1 MRPTQHRVKSLL
13 CLLINHQTIKIKVSN
28 QMFAIINTNVFDGK
42 TIQENQAIFIEN
54 DLISHIVPMS
64 AVAANELPAETFDA
78 KGLLASPGFID
89 VQLNGCGGVLLNT
102 AISKET
108 LDIMNQANLK
118 SGTTQ
123 FLPTFITSDAE
134 SMVEVLNMVD
144 AIEDPAQQGVLGL
157 HLEGP
162 FISTEKKGAHR
173 EEFIRE
179 LDKKTAQ
186 YLADNADK
194 ICVLTVAPEN
204 TSQEVIDIIRNA
216 GITVSLGH
224 TNASYD
230 QVAEKEGLTMATHLY
245 NAMTPLGS
253 REPGVVGYIFDKKP
267 HAGIIV
273 DGIHASYPSVRI
285 AHDILG
291 EQLFMVTDAVAPA
304 GTDMTEFDMAGLH
317 AYVTDGKCHYKD
329 GTIAGSAV
337 TMIQGL
343 NNLIDHVGLTR
354 EEALRMATLYPAKA
368 INVDNEYGLLKAG
381 YKANITL
388 LSDDNQVKH
397 VYQMGKK
404 AF

>member
-1 MRPTQHRVKSLL
+1 M
-13 CLLINHQTIKIKVSN
+13 I
-28 QMFAIINTNVFDGK
+28 AIINVNVFDGQ
-42 TIQENQAIFIEN
+42 TTLNNQAIFVKDDVIQR
-54 DLISHIVPMS
+54 IIPMADVNQS
-64 AVAANELPAETFDA
+64 ELPDTVVDG
-78 KGLLASPGFID
+78 KGYLASAGFID
-89 VQLNGCGGVLLNT
+89 LQINGCGGVLLNT
-102 AISKET
+102 AISTET
-108 LDIMNQANLK
+108 LEIMNNTNLK

-123 FLPTFITSDAE
+123 FLPTFITSDAA
-134 SMVEVLNMVD
+134 SLVEVLEMV
-144 AIEDPAQQGVLGL
+144 ESTEQPEQQGVLGL
-157 HLEGP
+157 HIEGP
-162 FISTEKKGAHR
+162 FISVEKKGAHR

-179 LDKKTAQ
+179 LDEKTAH

-204 TSQEVIDIIRNA
+204 TSQKVIDIVREA

-224 TNASYD
+224 TNATYD
-230 QVAEKEGLTMATHLY
+230 QVNEKSGLEMATHLY

-285 AHDILG
+285 AHEIMG

-304 GTDMTEFDMAGLH
+304 GTDMTEFNMAGLK
-317 AYVTDGKCHYKD
+317 AYVKDGKCFYAD
-329 GTIAGSAV
+329 GTIAGAAV

-343 NNLIDHVGLTR
+343 NNLINHVGLSR

-368 INVDNEYGLLKAG
+368 IKIENEYGMLKAG

-397 VYQMGKK
+397 VFQMGKHV
-404 AF
+404 F

>member
-1 MRPTQHRVKSLL
+1 M
-13 CLLINHQTIKIKVSN
+13 
-28 QMFAIINTNVFDGK
+28 
-42 TIQENQAIFIEN
+42 
-54 DLISHIVPMS
+54 
-64 AVAANELPAETFDA
+64 
-78 KGLLASPGFID
+78 
-89 VQLNGCGGVLLNT
+89 
-102 AISKET
+102 
-108 LDIMNQANLK
+108 
-118 SGTTQ
+118 
-123 FLPTFITSDAE
+123 
-134 SMVEVLNMVD
+134 
-144 AIEDPAQQGVLGL
+144 
-157 HLEGP
+157 
-162 FISTEKKGAHR
+162 
-173 EEFIRE
+173 
-179 LDKKTAQ
+179 
-186 YLADNADK
+186 
-194 ICVLTVAPEN
+194 
-204 TSQEVIDIIRNA
+204 IDIIRNA

>member
-1 MRPTQHRVKSLL
+1 M
-13 CLLINHQTIKIKVSN
+13 I
-28 QMFAIINTNVFDGK
+28 AIINVNVFDGQ
-42 TIQENQAIFIEN
+42 TTLNNQAIFVKDDVIQR
-54 DLISHIVPMS
+54 IIPMADVNQS
-64 AVAANELPAETFDA
+64 ELPDTVVDG
-78 KGLLASPGFID
+78 KGYLASAGFID
-89 VQLNGCGGVLLNT
+89 LQINGCGGVLLNT
-102 AISKET
+102 AISTET
-108 LDIMNQANLK
+108 LEIMNNTNLK

-123 FLPTFITSDAE
+123 FLPTFITSDAA
-134 SMVEVLNMVD
+134 SLVEVLEMV
-144 AIEDPAQQGVLGL
+144 ESTEQPEQQGVLGL
-157 HLEGP
+157 HIEGP
-162 FISTEKKGAHR
+162 FISVEKKGAHR

-179 LDKKTAQ
+179 LDEKTAH

-204 TSQEVIDIIRNA
+204 TSQKVIDIVREA

-224 TNASYD
+224 TNATYD
-230 QVAEKEGLTMATHLY
+230 QVNEKSGLEMATHLY

-285 AHDILG
+285 AHEIMG

-304 GTDMTEFDMAGLH
+304 GTDMTEFDMAGLK
-317 AYVTDGKCHYKD
+317 AYVKDGKCFYAD
-329 GTIAGSAV
+329 GTIAGAAV

-343 NNLIDHVGLTR
+343 NNLINHVGLSR

-368 INVDNEYGLLKAG
+368 IKIENEYGMLKAG

-397 VYQMGKK
+397 VFQMGKHV
-404 AF
+404 F

>member
-1 MRPTQHRVKSLL
+1 
-13 CLLINHQTIKIKVSN
+13 
-28 QMFAIINTNVFDGK
+28 MFAIINTNVFDGK

-54 DLISHIVPMS
+54 DIISRIVPMS
-64 AVAANELPAETFDA
+64 AVSATELPAETFDA
-78 KGLLASPGFID
+78 KGLLASAGFID

-144 AIEDPAQQGVLGL
+144 AIDDPAQQGVLGL

-179 LDKKTAQ
+179 LDLKTAQ

-204 TSQEVIDIIRNA
+204 TAQEVIDIVSNA

-224 TNASYD
+224 TNATYD

-273 DGIHASYPSVRI
+273 DGIHASFPSVRI
-285 AHDILG
+285 AHEMLG

-304 GTDMTEFDMAGLH
+304 GTDMTEFDMAGLQ

-343 NNLIDHVGLTR
+343 NNLIDHVGLSR

-368 INVDNEYGLLKAG
+368 IKVDNEYGLLKAG

>member
-1 MRPTQHRVKSLL
+1 M
-13 CLLINHQTIKIKVSN
+13 I
-28 QMFAIINTNVFDGK
+28 AIINVNVFDGQ
-42 TIQENQAIFIEN
+42 TTLNNQAIFVKDDVIQR
-54 DLISHIVPMS
+54 IIPMADVNQS
-64 AVAANELPAETFDA
+64 ELPDTVVDG
-78 KGLLASPGFID
+78 KGFLASAGFID
-89 VQLNGCGGVLLNT
+89 LQINGCGGVLLNT
-102 AISKET
+102 AISSET
-108 LDIMNQANLK
+108 LEIMNETNLK

-123 FLPTFITSDAE
+123 FLPTFITSDAT
-134 SMVEVLNMVD
+134 SLVEVLEMVE
-144 AIEDPAQQGVLGL
+144 ATEQPEQQGILGL
-157 HLEGP
+157 HIEGP
-162 FISTEKKGAHR
+162 FISVEKKGAHR

-179 LDKKTAQ
+179 LDEKTAQ

-204 TSQEVIDIIRNA
+204 TSQKVIDIVRES

-224 TNASYD
+224 TNATYD
-230 QVAEKEGLTMATHLY
+230 QVNEKSGLEMATHLY

-285 AHDILG
+285 AHDIMG

-304 GTDMTEFDMAGLH
+304 GTDMTEFNMAGLK
-317 AYVTDGKCHYKD
+317 AYVKDGKCFYAD
-329 GTIAGSAV
+329 GTIAGAAV

-343 NNLIDHVGLTR
+343 NNLINHVGLSR

-368 INVDNEYGLLKAG
+368 IKIENEYGMLKEG

-397 VYQMGKK
+397 VFQMGKHV
-404 AF
+404 F

>member
-1 MRPTQHRVKSLL
+1 M
-13 CLLINHQTIKIKVSN
+13 I
-28 QMFAIINTNVFDGK
+28 AIINVNVFDGQ
-42 TIQENQAIFIEN
+42 TTLNNQAIFVKDDVIQR
-54 DLISHIVPMS
+54 IIPMADVNQS
-64 AVAANELPAETFDA
+64 ELPETVVDG
-78 KGLLASPGFID
+78 KGFLASAGFID
-89 VQLNGCGGVLLNT
+89 LQINGCGGVLLNT
-102 AISKET
+102 AISSKT
-108 LDIMNQANLK
+108 LEIMNETNLK

-123 FLPTFITSDAE
+123 FLPTFITSDGA
-134 SMVEVLNMVD
+134 SLVEVLEMVE
-144 AIEDPAQQGVLGL
+144 ATEQPEQQGILGL
-157 HLEGP
+157 HIEGP
-162 FISTEKKGAHR
+162 FISVEKKGAHR

-179 LDKKTAQ
+179 LDEKTAH

-204 TSQEVIDIIRNA
+204 TSQKVIDIVREA

-224 TNASYD
+224 TNATYD
-230 QVAEKEGLTMATHLY
+230 QVNEKSGLEMATHLY

-285 AHDILG
+285 AHDIMG

-304 GTDMTEFDMAGLH
+304 GTDMTEFDMAGLK
-317 AYVTDGKCHYKD
+317 AYVKDGKCFYAD
-329 GTIAGSAV
+329 GTIAGAAV

-343 NNLIDHVGLTR
+343 NNLINHVGLSR

-368 INVDNEYGLLKAG
+368 IKIENEYGMLKEG

-397 VYQMGKK
+397 VFQMGKHV
-404 AF
+404 F

>member
-1 MRPTQHRVKSLL
+1 MVK
-13 CLLINHQTIKIKVSN
+13 QFKK
-28 QMFAIINTNVFDGK
+28 
-42 TIQENQAIFIEN
+42 NQAIFIEN

-144 AIEDPAQQGVLGL
+144 AIEDPAHKQGVLGL

-253 REPGVVGYIFDKKP
+253 REPGVVGYIFDK
-267 HAGIIV
+267 
-273 DGIHASYPSVRI
+273 
-285 AHDILG
+285 
-291 EQLFMVTDAVAPA
+291 
-304 GTDMTEFDMAGLH
+304 
-317 AYVTDGKCHYKD
+317 
-329 GTIAGSAV
+329 
-337 TMIQGL
+337 
-343 NNLIDHVGLTR
+343 N
-354 EEALRMATLYPAKA
+354 RML
-368 INVDNEYGLLKAG
+368 
-381 YKANITL
+381 
-388 LSDDNQVKH
+388 
-397 VYQMGKK
+397 
-404 AF
+404 

>member
-1 MRPTQHRVKSLL
+1 
-13 CLLINHQTIKIKVSN
+13 
-28 QMFAIINTNVFDGK
+28 MFAIINTNVFDGK

-54 DLISHIVPMS
+54 DLISRIVPMS
-64 AVAANELPAETFDA
+64 AVSTDELPQEIFDA
-78 KGLLASPGFID
+78 QGLLASPGFID

-102 AISKET
+102 AICKET
-108 LDIMNQANLK
+108 LETMNQANLK
-118 SGTTQ
+118 GGTTQ

-134 SMVEVLNMVD
+134 SMVEVLDMVGAMD
-144 AIEDPAQQGVLGL
+144 DRLQKGVLGL

-173 EEFIRE
+173 EEFIRK
-179 LDKKTAQ
+179 LDINTAK

-204 TSQEVIDIIRNA
+204 TSQEVIDIVRNS

-224 TNASYD
+224 TNATYE
-230 QVAEKEGLTMATHLY
+230 QVNEKEGLTMATHLY

-285 AHDILG
+285 AHEMLG

-304 GTDMTEFDMAGLH
+304 GTDMTEFDMAGLQ
-317 AYVTDGKCHYKD
+317 AYVTNGKCHYKD

-337 TMIQGL
+337 TMAQGL
-343 NNLIDHVGLTR
+343 NNLIDHVGLSL

-368 INVDNEYGLLKAG
+368 IKVDNEYGLLKAG

-388 LSDDNQVKH
+388 LSDNNEVKH

>member
-1 MRPTQHRVKSLL
+1 M
-13 CLLINHQTIKIKVSN
+13 N
-28 QMFAIINTNVFDGK
+28 AIINVNVFDGK
-42 TIQENQAIFIEN
+42 TTLNNQAIFVKDDVIQR
-54 DLISHIVPMS
+54 IIPMS
-64 AVAANELPAETFDA
+64 DVNQSELPETVVDG
-78 KGLLASPGFID
+78 KGFLASAGFID
-89 VQLNGCGGVLLNT
+89 LQINGCGGVLLNT
-102 AISKET
+102 AISSET
-108 LDIMNQANLK
+108 LDIMNETNLK

-123 FLPTFITSDAE
+123 FLPTFITSDGT
-134 SMVEVLNMVD
+134 SLVEV
-144 AIEDPAQQGVLGL
+144 IEMLEATEQPEQQGVLGL
-157 HLEGP
+157 HIEGP
-162 FISTEKKGAHR
+162 FISVEKKGAHR

-179 LDKKTAQ
+179 LDETTAQ

-204 TSQEVIDIIRNA
+204 TSQKVIDIVRES

-224 TNASYD
+224 TNATYD
-230 QVAEKEGLTMATHLY
+230 QVNAKSGLEMATHLY

-285 AHDILG
+285 AHEIMG

-304 GTDMTEFDMAGLH
+304 GTDMTEFDMAGLK
-317 AYVTDGKCHYKD
+317 AYVKDGKCFYAN
-329 GTIAGSAV
+329 GTIAGAAV

-343 NNLIDHVGLTR
+343 NNLINHVGLSR

-368 INVDNEYGLLKAG
+368 IKIDNEYGMLKAG

-388 LSDDNQVKH
+388 LSEDNQVKH
-397 VYQMGKK
+397 VFQMGKHV
-404 AF
+404 F

>member
-1 MRPTQHRVKSLL
+1 
-13 CLLINHQTIKIKVSN
+13 
-28 QMFAIINTNVFDGK
+28 MFAIINTNVFDGK

-54 DLISHIVPMS
+54 DLISRIVPMS
-64 AVAANELPAETFDA
+64 AVSTDELPQETFDA
-78 KGLLASPGFID
+78 QGLLASPGFID

-102 AISKET
+102 AICKET
-108 LDIMNQANLK
+108 LETMNQANLK
-118 SGTTQ
+118 GGTTQ

-134 SMVEVLNMVD
+134 SMVEVLDMVGAMD
-144 AIEDPAQQGVLGL
+144 DRLQKGVLGL

-179 LDKKTAQ
+179 LDINTAK

-204 TSQEVIDIIRNA
+204 TSQEVIDIVRNS
-216 GITVSLGH
+216 GIIVSLGH
-224 TNASYD
+224 TNATYE
-230 QVAEKEGLTMATHLY
+230 QVDEKEGLTMATHLY

-285 AHDILG
+285 AHEMLG

-304 GTDMTEFDMAGLH
+304 GTDMTEFDMAGLQ
-317 AYVTDGKCHYKD
+317 AYVTNGKCHYKD

-337 TMIQGL
+337 TMAQGL
-343 NNLIDHVGLTR
+343 NNLIDHVGLSR

-368 INVDNEYGLLKAG
+368 IKVDNEYGLLKAG

-388 LSDDNQVKH
+388 LSDNNEVKH

>member
-1 MRPTQHRVKSLL
+1 M
-13 CLLINHQTIKIKVSN
+13 I
-28 QMFAIINTNVFDGK
+28 AIINVNVFDGQ
-42 TIQENQAIFIEN
+42 TTLNNQAIFVKDDVIQR
-54 DLISHIVPMS
+54 IIPMADVNQS
-64 AVAANELPAETFDA
+64 ELPETVVDG
-78 KGLLASPGFID
+78 KGSLASAGFID
-89 VQLNGCGGVLLNT
+89 LQINGCGGVLLNT
-102 AISKET
+102 AISSKT
-108 LDIMNQANLK
+108 LEIMNETNLK

-123 FLPTFITSDAE
+123 FLPTFITSDGA
-134 SMVEVLNMVD
+134 SLVEVLEMVE
-144 AIEDPAQQGVLGL
+144 ATEQPEQQGILGL
-157 HLEGP
+157 HIEGP
-162 FISTEKKGAHR
+162 FISVEKKGAHR

-179 LDKKTAQ
+179 LDEKTAH

-204 TSQEVIDIIRNA
+204 TSQKVIDIVREA

-224 TNASYD
+224 TNATYD
-230 QVAEKEGLTMATHLY
+230 QVNEKSGLEMATHLY

-285 AHDILG
+285 AHDIMG

-304 GTDMTEFDMAGLH
+304 GTDMTEFDMAGLK
-317 AYVTDGKCHYKD
+317 AYVKDGKCFYAD
-329 GTIAGSAV
+329 GTIAGAAV

-343 NNLIDHVGLTR
+343 NNLINHVGLSR

-368 INVDNEYGLLKAG
+368 IKIENEYGKLKEG

-397 VYQMGKK
+397 VFQMGKHV
-404 AF
+404 F

>member
-1 MRPTQHRVKSLL
+1 
-13 CLLINHQTIKIKVSN
+13 
-28 QMFAIINTNVFDGK
+28 MFAIINTNVFDGK

-54 DLISHIVPMS
+54 DLISRIVPMS
-64 AVAANELPAETFDA
+64 AVSESELPQETFDA

-102 AISKET
+102 AICKET
-108 LDIMNQANLK
+108 LETMNQANLK
-118 SGTTQ
+118 GGTTQ

-134 SMVEVLNMVD
+134 SMIEVLDMVGAMD
-144 AIEDPAQQGVLGL
+144 DRLQKGVLGL

-179 LDKKTAQ
+179 LDINTAK

-204 TSQEVIDIIRNA
+204 TSQEVIDIVRNS

-224 TNASYD
+224 TNATYE
-230 QVAEKEGLTMATHLY
+230 QVDEKEGLTMATHLY

-253 REPGVVGYIFDKKP
+253 REPGIVGYIFDKKP

-285 AHDILG
+285 AHEMLG

-304 GTDMTEFDMAGLH
+304 GTDMTEFDMAGLQ
-317 AYVTDGKCHYKD
+317 AYVTNGKCHYKD

-337 TMIQGL
+337 TMEQGL
-343 NNLIDHVGLTR
+343 NNLIDHVGLSR

-368 INVDNEYGLLKAG
+368 IKVDNEYGLLKAG

-388 LSDDNQVKH
+388 LSDNNEVKH

>member
-1 MRPTQHRVKSLL
+1 M
-13 CLLINHQTIKIKVSN
+13 I
-28 QMFAIINTNVFDGK
+28 AIINVNVFDGQ
-42 TIQENQAIFIEN
+42 TTLNNQAIFVKDDVIQR
-54 DLISHIVPMS
+54 IIPMADVNQS
-64 AVAANELPAETFDA
+64 ELPDTVVDG
-78 KGLLASPGFID
+78 KGFLASAGFID
-89 VQLNGCGGVLLNT
+89 LQINGCGGVLLNT
-102 AISKET
+102 AISSKT
-108 LDIMNQANLK
+108 LEIMNETNLK

-123 FLPTFITSDAE
+123 FLPTFITSDGA
-134 SMVEVLNMVD
+134 SLVEVLEMVE
-144 AIEDPAQQGVLGL
+144 ATEQIEQQGILGL
-157 HLEGP
+157 HIEGP
-162 FISTEKKGAHR
+162 FISVEKKGAHR

-179 LDKKTAQ
+179 LDEKTAQ

-204 TSQEVIDIIRNA
+204 TSQKVIDIVRES

-224 TNASYD
+224 TNATYD
-230 QVAEKEGLTMATHLY
+230 QVNEKSGLDMATHLY

-285 AHDILG
+285 AHEIMG

-304 GTDMTEFDMAGLH
+304 GTDMTEFDMAGLK
-317 AYVTDGKCHYKD
+317 AYVKDGKCFYAD
-329 GTIAGSAV
+329 CTIAGAAV

-343 NNLIDHVGLTR
+343 NNLINHVGLSR

-368 INVDNEYGLLKAG
+368 IKIENEYGMLKAG

-397 VYQMGKK
+397 VFQMGKHV
-404 AF
+404 F